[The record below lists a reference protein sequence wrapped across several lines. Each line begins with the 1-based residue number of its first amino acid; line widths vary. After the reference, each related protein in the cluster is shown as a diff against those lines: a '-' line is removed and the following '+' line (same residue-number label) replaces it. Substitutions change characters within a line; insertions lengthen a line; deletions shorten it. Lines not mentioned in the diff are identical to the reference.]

1 MSQQVKRVRGIL
13 GEEEPFLS
21 CSKASKLRVF
31 DAILKTGT
39 TLYGAWAL
47 GGYDAPYASVIYNV
61 EVDEDKVQQLES
73 MSKSTLS
80 PHEDIQVGFDIHK
93 SAKTIIYD
101 T

>member
-13 GEEEPFLS
+13 GEDEPFLS

-31 DAILKTGT
+31 DAILKTGA
-39 TLYGAWAL
+39 TLYGSWAL
-47 GGYDAPYASVIYNV
+47 GGYDESIIYNV
-61 EVDEDKVQQLES
+61 EVDEDKVEQLES